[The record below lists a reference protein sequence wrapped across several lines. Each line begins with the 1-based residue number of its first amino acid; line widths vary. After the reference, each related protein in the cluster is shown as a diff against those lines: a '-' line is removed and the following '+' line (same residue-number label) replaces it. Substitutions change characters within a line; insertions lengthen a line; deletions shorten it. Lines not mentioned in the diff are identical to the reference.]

1 MPEIFPHTLG
11 GGLEIWASI
20 YFCVGKRKKKQK
32 VNILLE
38 AMFFAYKS
46 KLFVAWII
54 PPKLLPPSH
63 ASTLIRVIRVPQ
75 AYKVVG

>member
-20 YFCVGKRKKKQK
+20 YFFVGKRKKNPK
-32 VNILLE
+32 VYILLE
-38 AMFFAYKS
+38 EMLFAYKS

-63 ASTLIRVIRVPQ
+63 ASLLIWVILVPQ
-75 AYKVVG
+75 ADKVVG